1 MVLNLDSKAIGEITI
16 SKDLMFKFLDGMK
29 KHWDKNPNN
38 KNFSQGITLMK
49 AGLHLQDDN
58 VVQTIVSEMFRA
70 VIALEQMG
78 AFEDMG
84 KDEMYDDRIKF
95 FANTLL
101 PKIESGEFFNG
112 VENYV
117 K

>member
-1 MVLNLDSKAIGEITI
+1 MNPNKIGKVTI
-16 SKDLMFKFLDGMK
+16 KKDLMFKFLDGMK

-38 KNFSQGITLMK
+38 KNFSNGITLMK

-58 VVQTIVSEMFRA
+58 VVQAIISEMFRA

-78 AFEDMG
+78 AFEEM
-84 KDEMYDDRIKF
+84 KADESYDSRIEF
-95 FANTLL
+95 FADNLIR
-101 PKIESGEFFNG
+101 KIESGEFFNG